1 MASGEGVEEAA
12 EEEQIRN
19 NAEALEC
26 AVQEELRLQQQIQDT
41 ENNQC
46 LQEEEEEG
54 VSTYC
59 LCGVLF
65 KHLQLGLV
73 SIILECNFIH
83 IYLC

>member
-46 LQEEEEEG
+46 LQEEEEG